1 MDFLP
6 RRCCSFCRRRG
17 GFVPLGEGED
27 GEGGDAPT
35 QQSAK
40 SAWRTALTMALPL
53 VLSDLLFYLITFV
66 ALLYAGHLGPSRFA
80 AAILAT
86 MITNVTGFS
95 VGIGSKPPL
104 RTSPTPHEHPSTHPS
119 TRRGTPKVRSPV
131 WCFIHA
137 VPVPCAPHASLAL
150 PAHPHS
156 LALSLS
162 LPFTHTHTR
171 ARAQC

>member
-1 MDFLP
+1 MDSLP
-6 RRCCSFCRRRG
+6 RRCCSLCRRRG
-17 GFVPLGEGED
+17 GFVPLGEGEN

-104 RTSPTPHEHPSTHPS
+104 RTSPTHTNTHPH
-119 TRRGTPKVRSPV
+119 TRPHGAEPRKSGAQCGVSFMPCLFPALHTHRLRSPLT
-131 WCFIHA
+131 HTL
-137 VPVPCAPHASLAL
+137 SL
-150 PAHPHS
+150 S
-156 LALSLS
+156 RSLSLS
-162 LPFTHTHTR
+162 LSP
-171 ARAQC
+171 